1 MNMSNVL
8 AKISIVILL
17 LACLVSGAIYAALV
31 TGTNGDNDKTGTAIA
46 DTIDLHGGNDRGTGL
61 AGKDTIYG
69 RTGNDI
75 LNGGPGVDALYG
87 HDNSDHLLAQPNGS
101 TAASED
107 AWNCGAGEDFLYEAP
122 GFNAPAAR
130 VSGCEHVAEGSL
142 PFYPIQDPDEDLYPN
157 DGAFADNCPG
167 TFNPPQTDTD
177 EQYDD
182 DARGDACDPDN
193 DTPQATS
200 RVNVTDYGATPND
213 SGNDT
218 NGFEQAM
225 AAAGA
230 GEETYVPAGVY
241 RVDAVSIPSDT
252 DLAIQNTATIK
263 KYGTGDG
270 QLFSMQGVKDF
281 SFAHDINVYGV
292 GGRFVVD
299 IEDAGNNT
307 TPFRLRSVK
316 NFSIKHAD
324 FLNNNT
330 DTSGGPSV
338 TLKPDISFLPMDTTK
353 LGGEWEH
360 PIGGT
365 IEDVRAF
372 DSTYGWGLT
381 QLTGAENVHFQDLY
395 GTGGSVLRLENYEN
409 NATTINNVTADNVTG
424 EYCHNAVMFNPHDA
438 MDGAVEVTDVTADSC
453 WQAVSLGDDPAYPN
467 AEYASVT
474 IDRVTATYGNT
485 AQRPNGRPAWSVG
498 QADYCV
504 DADPNL
510 TYAANVSVTNLS
522 CGAWLTNRNWPQ

>member
-200 RVNVTDYGATPND
+200 RVN
-213 SGNDT
+213 DT

-299 IEDAGNNT
+299 IEDAGNDT

-316 NFSIKHAD
+316 NFSIKHVD

-485 AQRPNGRPAWSVG
+485 AQRPNGMPAWSVG